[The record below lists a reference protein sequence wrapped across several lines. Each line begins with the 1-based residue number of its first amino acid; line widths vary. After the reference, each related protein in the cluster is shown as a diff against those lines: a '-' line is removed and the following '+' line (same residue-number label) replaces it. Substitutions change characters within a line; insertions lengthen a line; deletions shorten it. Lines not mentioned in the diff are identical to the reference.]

1 MENGKW
7 KMGRG
12 LAHWVGVAAVL
23 SAVFSPRQMRA
34 EEKVDEVLK
43 KAAQYLISQQEPTGG
58 IHNKQRNETAMTSLA
73 VLALAA
79 CGHQPG
85 DPTPEGLAMRKSLGL
100 TWTQTLM
107 AANAPMLTKAAL
119 VDGKVE
125 SGVLP
130 SGQVVGVIDDLPTC
144 KELID
149 RIIAEADKVLENLEG
164 TSA

>member
-1 MENGKW
+1 MAK
-7 KMGRG
+7 
-12 LAHWVGVAAVL
+12 
-23 SAVFSPRQMRA
+23 
-34 EEKVDEVLK
+34 
-43 KAAQYLISQQEPTGG
+43 
-58 IHNKQRNETAMTSLA
+58 
-73 VLALAA
+73 
-79 CGHQPG
+79 
-85 DPTPEGLAMRKSLGL
+85 EGLAMRKSLGL

-164 TSA
+164 TSG